1 MKNKKRI
8 INLRPLYLTA
18 VFTLTGCV
26 SSHQII
32 KSDPVLNKNDCSITQ
47 TTTLTEKQGSNTTL
61 VATDSRFVGFDST
74 CAQHEEQA
82 QRIKNAHQE
91 RLAQLNAA
99 TQILVVGFSSTADE
113 EKKSKYLQHIL
124 TNLAS
129 ENDDIRTSQERILV
143 KYKYTQN
150 DIIRAEVIDLIK
162 QFKSDDTITANA
174 AAAEILKIHRQEKYP
189 DRMLVPRQIV
199 EKELSEKQ
207 LTIQSVE
214 DHLTEQN
221 PARLSVCKP
230 IESRTTEKVIFS
242 CN

>member
-1 MKNKKRI
+1 MKNNKKI
-8 INLRPLYLTA
+8 INLKPLYLTT
-18 VFTLTGCV
+18 VFALTGCV

-61 VATDSRFVGFDST
+61 VATDSRFVGFDPT
-74 CAQHEEQA
+74 CAQHEERA
-82 QRIKNAHQE
+82 LRIKNEHQE

-113 EKKSKYLQHIL
+113 GKRSEYLQHIL

-129 ENDDIRTSQERILV
+129 DNDDIRTSQERMLV

-150 DIIRAEVIDLIK
+150 DIIRAEVIDLIN
-162 QFKSDDTITANA
+162 QFKSDDTATASA

-189 DRMLVPRQIV
+189 ERMFVPRQIV
-199 EKELSEKQ
+199 EKELHEKR
-207 LTIQSVE
+207 LTIRSIE
-214 DHLTEQN
+214 DYLTQQN
-221 PARLSVCKP
+221 PARLSICKP
-230 IESRTTEKVIFS
+230 VENQKTGKVVFS